1 MPVCSV
7 SKLEMYVCTICD
19 LFAGQSFA
27 AVLRHIGNTH
37 RYDPGLSIRCGIESC
52 PEVYVNFES
61 FRSHVYRKHRDAV
74 YSCPSRSE
82 NESQDQ
88 RGDTQEEFLD
98 DWSDDMFESGNEIA
112 DDIKTSA
119 AKFLLKTR
127 EEHKVTQTTINK
139 VVGDIKSLWSHALET
154 VKQKVQQ
161 RLSGSSDSLVENVME
176 CFDDSTPFDGL
187 ETEYLQ
193 HKYYKEHFH
202 FVVSL
207 LWA

>member
-1 MPVCSV
+1 
-7 SKLEMYVCTICD
+7 
-19 LFAGQSFA
+19 
-27 AVLRHIGNTH
+27 
-37 RYDPGLSIRCGIESC
+37 
-52 PEVYVNFES
+52 
-61 FRSHVYRKHRDAV
+61 
-74 YSCPSRSE
+74 
-82 NESQDQ
+82 
-88 RGDTQEEFLD
+88 
-98 DWSDDMFESGNEIA
+98 MFESGNEIA